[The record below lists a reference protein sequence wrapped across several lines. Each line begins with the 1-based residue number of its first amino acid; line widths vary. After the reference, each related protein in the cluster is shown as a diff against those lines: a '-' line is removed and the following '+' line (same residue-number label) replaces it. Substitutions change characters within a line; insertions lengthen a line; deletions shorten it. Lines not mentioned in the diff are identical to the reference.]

1 MKAKIIDYLTL
12 QNLLDRDFQSQP
24 NQKIKTAFIL
34 AKKQYEKLSE
44 EKKREILK
52 KIESYKQ

>member
-24 NQKIKTAFIL
+24 NQRIKTAFIL
-34 AKKQYEKLSE
+34 AKKQYEELSE
-44 EKKREILK
+44 KEKREILK
-52 KIESYKQ
+52 KIKSYKK

>member
-44 EKKREILK
+44 EEKREILK
-52 KIESYKQ
+52 KIKSYKK

>member
-44 EKKREILK
+44 EEKREILK

>member
-24 NQKIKTAFIL
+24 NQRIKTAFIL
-34 AKKQYEKLSE
+34 AKKQYEELSE
-44 EKKREILK
+44 KGKREILK
-52 KIESYKQ
+52 KIKSYKK

>member
-24 NQKIKTAFIL
+24 NQRIKTAFIL
-34 AKKQYEKLSE
+34 AKKQYKKLSE
-44 EKKREILK
+44 EDKRKILE
-52 KIESYKQ
+52 KIESYKK

>member
-24 NQKIKTAFIL
+24 NQRIKTAFIL
-34 AKKQYEKLSE
+34 AKKQYEELSE
-44 EKKREILK
+44 KEKREILE
-52 KIESYKQ
+52 KIKSYKK

>member
-34 AKKQYEKLSE
+34 AKKQYEELSE
-44 EKKREILK
+44 KEKREILK
-52 KIESYKQ
+52 KIESYKK

>member
-24 NQKIKTAFIL
+24 NQRIKAAFIL
-34 AKKQYEKLSE
+34 AKKRYEELSE
-44 EKKREILK
+44 EEKREILE
-52 KIESYKQ
+52 KIERYKQ